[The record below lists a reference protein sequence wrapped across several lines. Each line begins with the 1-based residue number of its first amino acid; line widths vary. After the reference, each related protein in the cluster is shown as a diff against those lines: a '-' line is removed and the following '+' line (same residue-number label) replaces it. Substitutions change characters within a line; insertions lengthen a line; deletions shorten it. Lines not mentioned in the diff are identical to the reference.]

1 MRQMHSFMMHFEFV
15 SRAERADDT
24 GLLFSGW
31 CSSPVCMEGTP
42 PDSPVSVTPQ
52 PEMWHSVPEGKGSL
66 GKHMVFTY
74 LDSRAQ

>member
-1 MRQMHSFMMHFEFV
+1 MRRMHSLMEHFEFV
-15 SRAERADDT
+15 SRAKRANDI
-24 GLLFSGW
+24 GPLFSGW
-31 CSSPVCMEGTP
+31 CSSPGCVEGTS

-66 GKHMVFTY
+66 GRHMVFTY